1 MQVCPKCRHQNPHGA
16 VVCEKCHYLLT
27 APPPTGTNSSNT
39 EPTGTD
45 TPTRSRPAMPAKTAK
60 MRSWKPWLVAS
71 AVLLAL
77 VPVAYGLGY
86 LGAYGQL
93 GQALHEIDPNA
104 LITHNGIQPVTVTK
118 TRVIVKKVPV
128 PTPSS
133 TSPTPTQT
141 STSPTPVTSSPAP
154 ASSSP
159 NQSANSLPPGFY
171 EINGTVQNGELV
183 TTVWMGPTPFHM
195 YPVRMMVDT
204 GAVHTMINAPFAL
217 AAGCTNE
224 GNPET
229 FAGIGGNE
237 TVDQYG
243 PINVYPKR
251 VGEPDSGLLYMQT
264 EPGGLGRTAVGQS
277 GVMILLGQNV
287 IDTGTLTQNGDTWTF
302 VYPGQGPYAQN

>member
-1 MQVCPKCRHQNPHGA
+1 MQVCPKCHHKNPHGA
-16 VVCEKCHYLLT
+16 VVCERCQYLLT
-27 APPPTGTNSSNT
+27 APPPQGTTHAPERGNTGIHVPVPSRASKLT
-39 EPTGTD
+39 EGRVPRHHG
-45 TPTRSRPAMPAKTAK
+45 RKGWIIAAA
-60 MRSWKPWLVAS
+60 
-71 AVLLAL
+71 AVLAL
-77 VPVAYGLGY
+77 VPVAYGVGY

-93 GQALHEIDPNA
+93 GQALHEVDPNA
-104 LITHNGIQPVTVTK
+104 LITHNGVQPVTVTR
-118 TRVIVKKVPV
+118 TRVIIKKVPV
-128 PTPSS
+128 PTPTSS
-133 TSPTPTQT
+133 APPSPTH
-141 STSPTPVTSSPAP
+141 STAP

-159 NQSANSLPPGFY
+159 APSSSTTALPAGYY
-171 EINGTVQNGELV
+171 EISGTVQNGALV

-195 YPVRMMVDT
+195 YPVRLMVDT